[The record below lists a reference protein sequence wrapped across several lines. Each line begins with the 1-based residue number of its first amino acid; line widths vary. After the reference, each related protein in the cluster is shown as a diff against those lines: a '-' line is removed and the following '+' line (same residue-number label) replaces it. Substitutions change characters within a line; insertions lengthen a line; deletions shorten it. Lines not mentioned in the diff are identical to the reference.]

1 MQAVSETLKI
11 YIGQQFH
18 ANGLKKEFK
27 VREKLVT
34 FWTQHVDTDNGI
46 NTLRTGDA
54 DLRL

>member
-34 FWTQHVDTDNGI
+34 F
-46 NTLRTGDA
+46 
-54 DLRL
+54 